1 MRIVLFILLVFL
13 TSHSAECRSITPSFS
28 PITHSMASRINGT
41 HLARQELKTTTVTCD
56 VSYSFLPCTTGLLG
70 EIFLIVVYEFLLG
83 YAANYVSSGSEL
95 FFRMFGTGIFSS
107 SLFQILG
114 SLPSVI
120 IMLVSSVSS
129 SADTVETTAAMGMAM
144 LTGSAVYSL
153 TMVWGSIVAFGSRS
167 ISKTSS
173 SSITSSNQPTKKC
186 YDHFLPSGIVGSGI
200 ETDTETKKIARI
212 MFVSMIP
219 FFMLQ
224 LAKVIN
230 STTGTKV
237 VVSITLGVTV
247 ILLIADY
254 IVLVFRPWI
263 QEKSF
268 AYITSKYSG
277 NSAFRSL
284 CMVDGKPSESRIK
297 EVFRKIDQ
305 NKDLK
310 VSKAELYAFL
320 LGLQMEGADVSTN
333 DYAVAMMTEFDES
346 HDASLSEME
355 FVQGMVK
362 WLDQGTLPSNSLA
375 QDRAKSK
382 SRSNTS
388 TGTTEG
394 QERLL
399 SQQDATS
406 KPRSALAV
414 SWNYTKAGFL
424 IILGTTM
431 IIILGSPLMQSFEDV
446 ASDLNMPS
454 FFVSY
459 VMLPLA
465 MTYKQVLQAI
475 TSARKK
481 TLKDISGPMS
491 EVYRGV
497 YLNNLTG
504 LATFLSLVLI
514 KDLSWNVSAEV
525 LVVLLIC
532 SSMGVLTSF
541 CTEFPLWTSFL
552 AYSLYPISILLLYVL
567 TSVLGWS

>member
-1 MRIVLFILLVFL
+1 MRITLFILLVFL
-13 TSHSAECRSITPSFS
+13 MSRSAECRSIKPSWGLR
-28 PITHSMASRINGT
+28 PGGMVNQINGT
-41 HLARQELKTTTVTCD
+41 QLVCQELKTTSVTCD
-56 VSYSFLPCTTGLLG
+56 LNYSFLPCTTELSGK
-70 EIFLIVVYEFLLG
+70 IFLIVVYEFLLG
-83 YAANYVSSGSEL
+83 YAANYVNLGSEL
-95 FFRMFGTGIFSS
+95 FFRTFGTGIFSS

-120 IMLVSSVSS
+120 IMLVSSLSS

-144 LTGSAVYSL
+144 LAGSAVYSL
-153 TMVWGSIVAFGSRS
+153 TIVWGSVVAFGSHG

-173 SSITSSNQPTKKC
+173 SSFYIFK
-186 YDHFLPSGIVGSGI
+186 YYGHFHPFGIVGSGI
-200 ETDTETKKIARI
+200 ETDTETKRIARI

-219 FFMLQ
+219 FLILQ

-230 STTGTKV
+230 TTTGTKV

-247 ILLIADY
+247 ILLIGDY
-254 IVLVFRPWI
+254 TVLVFRPWI

-268 AYITSKYSG
+268 AYVTSKYAG
-277 NSAFRSL
+277 NSTFRSL
-284 CMVDGKPSESRIK
+284 CIVDGKPSESRIK
-297 EVFRKIDQ
+297 EVFQRIDQ
-305 NKDLK
+305 NNDSQ

-320 LGLQMEGADVSTN
+320 LGLQMEGAEVGTD
-333 DYAVAMMTEFDES
+333 DYAVAMMTEFDDS
-346 HDASLSEME
+346 HDASLSETE
-355 FVQGMVK
+355 FVQGMVE
-362 WLDQGTLPSNSLA
+362 WLNQRTLPSNGLS
-375 QDRAKSK
+375 QDLAKSK
-382 SRSNTS
+382 SRINNFM
-388 TGTTEG
+388 GTTEE

-399 SQQDATS
+399 ARQDS
-406 KPRSALAV
+406 KPRSALAI
-414 SWNYTKAGFL
+414 SWNYAKAGFL

-431 IIILGSPLMQSFEDV
+431 MIILGSPLMQSFEDV

-465 MTYKQVLQAI
+465 MSYKQVLGAI

-497 YLNNLTG
+497 FLNNLMG
-504 LATFLSLVLI
+504 LVTFLLLVLT
-514 KDLSWNVSAEV
+514 KDISWSVSAEV

-541 CTEFPLWTSFL
+541 RTKFPLWTSVL
-552 AYSLYPISILLLYVL
+552 AYSLYPFSILLLYVL

>member
-1 MRIVLFILLVFL
+1 MRIVLFILLVFP
-13 TSHSAECRSITPSFS
+13 TSHSAECRSIMPSFS
-28 PITHSMASRINGT
+28 PIPNSMANRINGT
-41 HLARQELKTTTVTCD
+41 HLVRQELKTTTVTCD
-56 VSYSFLPCTTGLLG
+56 LSYSFLPCTTGLLG
-70 EIFLIVVYEFLLG
+70 KIFLIVVYEFLLG
-83 YAANYVSSGSEL
+83 YAANYVNSGSEL

-129 SADTVETTAAMGMAM
+129 SADTVETTAAMEMAM

-167 ISKTSS
+167 ISKTST
-173 SSITSSNQPTKKC
+173 SSITSFFKC
-186 YDHFLPSGIVGSGI
+186 YDHFLPSGIVGFGV

-219 FFMLQ
+219 FLMLQ
-224 LAKVIN
+224 LAKIIN
-230 STTGTKV
+230 STTGTKI

-247 ILLIADY
+247 ILLIANY

-305 NKDLK
+305 NNDSK

-346 HDASLSEME
+346 HDSSLSETE
-355 FVQGMVK
+355 FVQGIAK

-414 SWNYTKAGFL
+414 SWNYAKAGFL

-431 IIILGSPLMQSFEDV
+431 MIILGSPLMQSFEDV

-465 MTYKQVLQAI
+465 MSYKQVLQAI